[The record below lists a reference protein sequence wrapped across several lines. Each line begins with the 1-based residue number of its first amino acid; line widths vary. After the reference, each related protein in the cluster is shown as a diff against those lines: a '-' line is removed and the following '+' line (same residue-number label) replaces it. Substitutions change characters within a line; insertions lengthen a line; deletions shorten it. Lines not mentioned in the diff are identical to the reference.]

1 MLLVVYYSKLI
12 LNIFFLVIA
21 REERTRLTAIRVS
34 AKIGSMDVQTD
45 NASSRP
51 GSAMEIR

>member
-1 MLLVVYYSKLI
+1 MLLVVYYFKLI

-21 REERTRLTAIRVS
+21 REERTRRTAIRVS
-34 AKIGSMDVQTD
+34 VKIGSMDVLTD

-51 GSAMEIR
+51 GNVTEIR